1 MSSSEEVAPDATKP
15 TIPMD
20 LPRSLGTVKWF
31 SNRSSFGFVSSDQE
45 GADDV
50 FVHKSS
56 IHARGFR
63 SLKEGMVIEYTVGI
77 DDSGRPKAEHV
88 TAPGGGYISLP
99 PRRTTVDPEGEEE
112 EGATSTN
119 QEGTSAAP
127 KRRRARRGAKTS
139 KKVDA
144 DDLAGDEDVVETTQ
158 EGDDKNN
165 NTTAANGGE
174 KITRPSRS
182 GRAAKKSAE
191 AKTASFWH
199 NELSESV
206 KDYLVN
212 EKKFSLKL
220 SAIDVALNDLAR
232 IKLGNEGYSTCV
244 HLDGYI
250 AEGTFILT
258 DADAGTISFTWER
271 CIALEGNDAD
281 DTKQWVT
288 IENVSSKV
296 PSTMSL
302 LTDNISTVN
311 VGDDVAKAWHGDE
324 TVPDPRKILQTSG
337 FAMRRVRWVP
347 DRRRIPLN
355 RRRTG
360 GGRGDGTAAAPKETA
375 STLPQSVL

>member
-1 MSSSEEVAPDATKP
+1 MSSSEELAPGTAKP

-31 SNRSSFGFVSSDQE
+31 SSRSSFGFVSSDKE
-45 GADDV
+45 GAADI

-56 IHARGFR
+56 IHATGFR

-88 TAPGGGYISLP
+88 TAPGGAYISLP
-99 PRRTTVDPEGEEE
+99 PRRATVDPEGEEN

-119 QEGTSAAP
+119 QGTPAAT
-127 KRRRARRGAKTS
+127 KRRRARRGAKAS
-139 KKVDA
+139 KKADA
-144 DDLAGDEDVVETTQ
+144 DDLAGDEDVVKTTP

-165 NTTAANGGE
+165 NATAANGGE

-182 GRAAKKSAE
+182 GRAAKKSA
-191 AKTASFWH
+191 ASFWH

-212 EKKFSLKL
+212 EKKFSLKV

-258 DADAGTISFTWER
+258 DADAGTISFTWDR
-271 CIALEGNDAD
+271 CIALEKNDDD

-296 PSTMSL
+296 PTTMSL
-302 LTDNISTVN
+302 LTDNISTVK
-311 VGDDVAKAWHGDE
+311 VGDDVAKAWNDDE
-324 TVPDPRKILQTSG
+324 TVPDPRELLQTSG
-337 FAMRRVRWVP
+337 FAMRRVKWVP

-360 GGRGDGTAAAPKETA
+360 RGRGDGTAAAPKETA